1 MATEVASIGPVTVT
15 YAFRSWVLVEA
26 GGRSVQRRV
35 GSSEELGAALAA
47 LGLPPTEA
55 DSLADRLWDARPRDA
70 RFANA
75 RPWETFWAAQ
85 GVSFGIFLLW
95 TVVFVGGVVL
105 VGLLL
110 WITS

>member
-70 RFANA
+70 RFATA

-85 GVSFGIFLLW
+85 GVSFGLFLFW
-95 TVVFVGGVVL
+95 TLVFVGVIVL
-105 VGLLL
+105 IGLLL

>member
-1 MATEVASIGPVTVT
+1 MATEIASIGPVTVT

-26 GGRSVQRRV
+26 DGRSVQRRV

-55 DSLADRLWDARPRDA
+55 GSLADRLWDARPRDA
-70 RFANA
+70 RFATA

-85 GVSFGIFLLW
+85 GVSFGLFLFW
-95 TVVFVGGVVL
+95 TLVFVGVIVL
-105 VGLLL
+105 IGLLL

>member
-26 GGRSVQRRV
+26 RGRSVQRRV
-35 GSSEELGAALAA
+35 GSSEELGAALAE
-47 LGLPPTEA
+47 LGVPSTEA

-70 RFANA
+70 RFANT

-85 GVSFGIFLLW
+85 GVSFRIFLLW
-95 TVVFVGGVVL
+95 TVVGVV
-105 VGLLL
+105 VVIGLLL